1 MEQRNSRPLDG
12 QQMVSLAVFEAN
24 MMMADKRDR
33 RHWISMILV
42 IILFVASNAW
52 WIWRETQFVE
62 ESIVIEQDSDDGN
75 NNYIGNDGD
84 IVNWPTP

>member
-1 MEQRNSRPLDG
+1 
-12 QQMVSLAVFEAN
+12 

-33 RHWISMILV
+33 RHWIVTILV

-62 ESIVIEQDSDDGN
+62 ESIIIEQDSEDGN

-84 IVNWPTP
+84 IVNWPMP